1 MTAKEFLKAY
11 RAEKIEAGAYEERIA
26 ELKSLRGSIRAN
38 RADIAPKAKRKRELL
53 DPLLAIDELT
63 ERYEAK
69 VSAYIGKEA
78 YILDKLDEMNDA
90 QERTVLTLRYIE
102 NKNRSGEPLT
112 WWDIAERMDCG
123 KRKAQYIH
131 GRALQ
136 HFPME

>member
-11 RAEKIEAGAYEERIA
+11 QAEKIEASVYDDRIA
-26 ELKSLRGSIRAN
+26 ELKSLKESVRAN
-38 RADIAPKAKRKRELL
+38 RVDGVPKVRKKRDLL
-53 DPLLAIDELT
+53 DPLLTIDELT

-69 VSAYIGKEA
+69 ISAYIGKEA
-78 YILDKLDEMNDA
+78 YILDKLDEMADA

-102 NKNRSGEPLT
+102 SKSRSGEPLT

>member
-11 RAEKIEAGAYEERIA
+11 QAEKIEASVYEERIA
-26 ELKSLRGSIRAN
+26 ELKSLKGSIRAN
-38 RADIAPKAKRKRELL
+38 RTDGAPKARRKKDLL
-53 DPLLAIDELT
+53 DPLLTIDELT

-69 VSAYIGKEA
+69 ISAYIGKEA
-78 YILDKLDEMNDA
+78 YILDKLDEMDDA
-90 QERTVLTLRYIE
+90 KERTVLTLRYIVS
-102 NKNRSGEPLT
+102 KNRSGEPLT

>member
-78 YILDKLDEMNDA
+78 YILDRLGEMDDA
-90 QERTVLTLRYIE
+90 LERTVLTLRYVK
-102 NKNRSGEPLT
+102 NKNSSGEPLT

-136 HFPME
+136 HFPMD

>member
-11 RAEKIEAGAYEERIA
+11 QAEKIEASVYEERIT
-26 ELKSLRGSIRAN
+26 ELKSLKGSIRAN
-38 RADIAPKAKRKRELL
+38 RTDGAPKARRKKDLL
-53 DPLLAIDELT
+53 DPLLTIDELT

-69 VSAYIGKEA
+69 ISAYIGKEA
-78 YILDKLDEMNDA
+78 YILDKLNEMNDA

-102 NKNRSGEPLT
+102 GEPLT

>member
-1 MTAKEFLKAY
+1 M
-11 RAEKIEAGAYEERIA
+11 
-26 ELKSLRGSIRAN
+26 
-38 RADIAPKAKRKRELL
+38 L
-53 DPLLAIDELT
+53 DPLLTIDELT

-69 VSAYIGKEA
+69 ISAYIGKEA

-102 NKNRSGEPLT
+102 SKNRSGEPLT

-136 HFPME
+136 NFPME

>member
-11 RAEKIEAGAYEERIA
+11 RAEKIEADVYEERIA
-26 ELKSLRGSIRAN
+26 ELKSLKGSIRAN
-38 RADIAPKAKRKRELL
+38 RADIAPKAKRKRDLL
-53 DPLLAIDELT
+53 DPLLTIDELT

-69 VSAYIGKEA
+69 TSAYIGKEA
-78 YILDKLDEMNDA
+78 YILDRLDEMDDA
-90 QERTVLTLRYIE
+90 LERTVLMLRYVKS
-102 NKNRSGEPLT
+102 KNSSGEPLT

-136 HFPME
+136 HFPMD